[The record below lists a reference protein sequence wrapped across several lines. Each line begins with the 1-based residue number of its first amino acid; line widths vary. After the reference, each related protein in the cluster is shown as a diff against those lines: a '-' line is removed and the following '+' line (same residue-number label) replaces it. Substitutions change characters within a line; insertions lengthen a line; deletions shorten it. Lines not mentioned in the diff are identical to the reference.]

1 MTAASVCSR
10 LYRAAPP
17 RMVDRAQDRPGRDV
31 AGLRRLDPWPPVPR
45 HHRLDQRGSHHVE
58 VDRMTTKPPNFGD
71 APWPEKDPEVPD
83 DHERAAKEFLDA
95 ADRICSQAK
104 VGAIPFDINV
114 ITAAQVNATIGVGEA
129 LLAMLQKLRS
139 RSKEEKKGSRSK
151 EGNKRPVSNQDQD
164 PRGSEGRN
172 L

>member
-1 MTAASVCSR
+1 MTAASVCPR

-45 HHRLDQRGSHHVE
+45 DHRLDQRGSHHVE

-71 APWPEKDPEVPD
+71 APWPERDPEVPY

-104 VGAIPFDINV
+104 VGAIPFDINL

-129 LLAMLQKLRS
+129 LLAILQELRS
-139 RSKEEKKGSRSK
+139 RSKAGSDRSVARRRCGCSRK
-151 EGNKRPVSNQDQD
+151 VLGRRV
-164 PRGSEGRN
+164 GSQPSWT
-172 L
+172 

>member
-1 MTAASVCSR
+1 
-10 LYRAAPP
+10 
-17 RMVDRAQDRPGRDV
+17 
-31 AGLRRLDPWPPVPR
+31 
-45 HHRLDQRGSHHVE
+45 
-58 VDRMTTKPPNFGD
+58 MTTTPPNFGD
-71 APWPEKDPEVPD
+71 VPWPGRDLEAPY

-104 VGAIPFDINV
+104 VGAIPLDISV

-129 LLAMLQKLRS
+129 ILAMLQELRS

-151 EGNKRPVSNQDQD
+151 EGNDRPVSNQDQD

>member
-1 MTAASVCSR
+1 
-10 LYRAAPP
+10 
-17 RMVDRAQDRPGRDV
+17 
-31 AGLRRLDPWPPVPR
+31 
-45 HHRLDQRGSHHVE
+45 
-58 VDRMTTKPPNFGD
+58 MTTTPPNFSD
-71 APWPEKDPEVPD
+71 VPWPERDPPY

-95 ADRICSQAK
+95 ADRIYSQAK

-129 LLAMLQKLRS
+129 ILAMLQELRS
-139 RSKEEKKGSRSK
+139 RSKDGTKGSRSN
-151 EGNKRPVSNQDQD
+151 EGKKGPAFNQDQD

>member
-1 MTAASVCSR
+1 
-10 LYRAAPP
+10 
-17 RMVDRAQDRPGRDV
+17 
-31 AGLRRLDPWPPVPR
+31 
-45 HHRLDQRGSHHVE
+45 
-58 VDRMTTKPPNFGD
+58 MTTTPPNFGHV
-71 APWPEKDPEVPD
+71 PSPERGPEAAY

-95 ADRICSQAK
+95 ADRIYSQANA
-104 VGAIPFDINV
+104 GSIPFDINV

-129 LLAMLQKLRS
+129 ILAMLQELRS

-151 EGNKRPVSNQDQD
+151 EAKKGLAFGKDQD

>member
-1 MTAASVCSR
+1 MT
-10 LYRAAPP
+10 Y
-17 RMVDRAQDRPGRDV
+17 
-31 AGLRRLDPWPPVPR
+31 
-45 HHRLDQRGSHHVE
+45 
-58 VDRMTTKPPNFGD
+58 TPPNFGD
-71 APWPEKDPEVPD
+71 VPRPERDLEAPY

-95 ADRICSQAK
+95 ADRIYSQAN

-129 LLAMLQKLRS
+129 ILAMLQELRS
-139 RSKEEKKGSRSK
+139 RSKDGTKGSRSN
-151 EGNKRPVSNQDQD
+151 EGKKGPAFNQDQD

>member
-1 MTAASVCSR
+1 
-10 LYRAAPP
+10 
-17 RMVDRAQDRPGRDV
+17 
-31 AGLRRLDPWPPVPR
+31 
-45 HHRLDQRGSHHVE
+45 
-58 VDRMTTKPPNFGD
+58 MTTTPPPNFGD
-71 APWPEKDPEVPD
+71 VPWPERDLEAPY

-95 ADRICSQAK
+95 ADRIYSQAN

-129 LLAMLQKLRS
+129 ILAMLQELRS
-139 RSKEEKKGSRSK
+139 KSKEEKKGSRSK
-151 EGNKRPVSNQDQD
+151 EGKKGPASNQDQD

>member
-1 MTAASVCSR
+1 
-10 LYRAAPP
+10 
-17 RMVDRAQDRPGRDV
+17 
-31 AGLRRLDPWPPVPR
+31 
-45 HHRLDQRGSHHVE
+45 
-58 VDRMTTKPPNFGD
+58 MTTEPPNFGD
-71 APWPEKDPEVPD
+71 APWPERDPEVPY

-104 VGAIPFDINV
+104 VGAIPSDINV

-129 LLAMLQKLRS
+129 LLAMLQELRSRSKEEKKGS

-151 EGNKRPVSNQDQD
+151 EGNKPPVSHQYQD